1 VELAAPEPGRDKDH
15 SILGDRRG
23 NRVHVE
29 TVVLPHEPAGL
40 EVVAPH
46 PLVSG
51 RDHLGAAVVLHHE
64 RRAPRVDVLPLGAPD
79 LLARGR
85 VERDDERGT
94 LMVPHDNELVA
105 VQNGRASGLAN
116 LGKHTLVAEM
126 LLPEQCAVD
135 VVGVQTA

>member
-1 VELAAPEPGRDKDH
+1 

-51 RDHLGAAVVLHHE
+51 RDDLAAAVVLHHQ
-64 RRAPRVDVLPLGAPD
+64 RRTPRVDVLPPDAPD
-79 LLARGR
+79 LLTRGS
-85 VERDDERGT
+85 VERDDERVA
-94 LMVPHDNELVA
+94 LMIPHDNEAVA
-105 VQNGRASGLAN
+105 VQNGRAPGLAD
-116 LGKHTLVAEM
+116 LR
-126 LLPEQCAVD
+126 
-135 VVGVQTA
+135 